1 MTLRSGREEI
11 GIKKASRFDVGLFY
25 AEVQKQFADMVH
37 KNAGVELISE

>member
-25 AEVQKQFADMVH
+25 AEVQKQFARSCT
-37 KNAGVELISE
+37 KTQELN